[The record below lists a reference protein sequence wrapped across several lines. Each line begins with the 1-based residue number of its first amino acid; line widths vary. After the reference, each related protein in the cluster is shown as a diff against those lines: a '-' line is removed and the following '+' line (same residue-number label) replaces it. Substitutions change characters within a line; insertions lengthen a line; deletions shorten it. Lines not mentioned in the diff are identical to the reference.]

1 MQGSLPRW
9 MSQYEEFRRRLPK
22 INPVV
27 LGHPL
32 HAMATDLPAALI
44 PSGFF
49 LSLAGALSRQSALEK
64 AGFVA
69 SVAGVASAI
78 PTAVSGLADYSQ
90 MEVKDPAWKTGLVHG
105 LLNAAAL
112 GLGIASL
119 GGRSLKRP
127 GNPRALWFGGV
138 ATSVL
143 FASAWLGGDL
153 VYHRGWRVKPM
164 EREEM
169 ETNRV
174 PSTVHDEDFIPAL
187 RRPES
192 TRVDSIPVPQTLQ

>member
-1 MQGSLPRW
+1 

-22 INPVV
+22 VNPVV

-32 HAMATDLPAALI
+32 HAIATDLPAALI
-44 PSGFF
+44 PTGFF
-49 LSLAGALSRQSALEK
+49 LSVAGVISREPALQK
-64 AGFVA
+64 AGFVTT
-69 SVAGVASAI
+69 VTGVGSAI
-78 PTAVSGLADYSQ
+78 PTAVTGLADYSQ

-105 LLNAAAL
+105 LLNATAL
-112 GLGIASL
+112 GFGIASL
-119 GGRSLKRP
+119 AGRSLKRP
-127 GNPRALWFGGV
+127 LTSRGLWFGGI
-138 ATSVL
+138 ATGIL

-192 TRVDSIPVPQTLQ
+192 TRIDSIPVPQTLQ